1 MIQGM
6 NIRFSYFIFL
16 LYSFFFVSCLGMS
29 GEFGWAL
36 VDETRQT
43 LLEKKFTTV
52 QEFTLTREKLIF
64 PTNKTLVYL
73 YKFSRVPNPEAE
85 IYVSLSRFQVGF
97 NEIEVRRKRP
107 ELSSSSITGSF
118 QELIAGKYLI
128 KVSYEGEVI
137 DQVEFRVIEPEARE
151 EEKESGVDDVEKY
164 TKAKKTLN

>member
-1 MIQGM
+1 M
-6 NIRFSYFIFL
+6 NIRFSYFIIL
-16 LYSFFFVSCLGMS
+16 LYSFFFFSCLGMN

-36 VDETRQT
+36 VDETKQS

-128 KVSYEGEVI
+128 KVSYDGEVI
-137 DQVEFRVIEPEARE
+137 DQVEFRVIEPEER

-164 TKAKKTLN
+164 TKAKKILN

>member
-1 MIQGM
+1 M
-6 NIRFSYFIFL
+6 NIRFSYFIIL
-16 LYSFFFVSCLGMS
+16 LYSFFFFSCLGMS

-36 VDETRQT
+36 VDETKQS

-118 QELIAGKYLI
+118 QELVAGKYLI
-128 KVSYEGEVI
+128 KVSYDGEVI
-137 DQVEFRVIEPEARE
+137 DQVEFRVIEPEER

-164 TKAKKTLN
+164 TKAKKILN

>member
-1 MIQGM
+1 M
-6 NIRFSYFIFL
+6 NIRFSYFIIL
-16 LYSFFFVSCLGMS
+16 LYSFFLVSCLGMS

-36 VDETRQT
+36 VDETKQS

-64 PTNKTLVYL
+64 PTNKTLVYI

-97 NEIEVRRKRP
+97 NEIEVTRKRP
-107 ELSSSSITGSF
+107 EISSSSIRGRF
-118 QELIAGKYLI
+118 QELIAGKYLV

-137 DQVEFRVIEPEARE
+137 DQVEFRVIEPEDREE

-164 TKAKKTLN
+164 TKAKKILN

>member
-1 MIQGM
+1 
-6 NIRFSYFIFL
+6 
-16 LYSFFFVSCLGMS
+16 MS

-36 VDETRQT
+36 VDETKQS

-64 PTNKTLVYL
+64 PTNKTLVYI

-97 NEIEVRRKRP
+97 NEIEVTRKRP
-107 ELSSSSITGSF
+107 EISSSSIRGRF
-118 QELIAGKYLI
+118 QELIAGKYLV

-137 DQVEFRVIEPEARE
+137 DQVEFRVIEPEDREE

-164 TKAKKTLN
+164 TKAKKILN

>member
-6 NIRFSYFIFL
+6 NIRFSYFIIL
-16 LYSFFFVSCLGMS
+16 LYSFFFFSCLGMS

-36 VDETRQT
+36 VDETKQS

-128 KVSYEGEVI
+128 KVSYDGEVI
-137 DQVEFRVIEPEARE
+137 DQVEFRVIEPEER

-164 TKAKKTLN
+164 TKAKKILN

>member
-6 NIRFSYFIFL
+6 KVRFFYFIIL
-16 LYSFFFVSCLGMS
+16 LYFFFVSCLGMS

-36 VDETRQT
+36 VDETKQS

-73 YKFSRVPNPEAE
+73 YKFSRIPNPEAE

-97 NEIEVRRKRP
+97 NEIEVNRKRP
-107 ELSSSSITGSF
+107 ELSSSSITGRF
-118 QELIAGKYLI
+118 QELTAGKYLV

-137 DQVEFRVIEPEARE
+137 DQVEFRVIEPEERE
-151 EEKESGVDDVEKY
+151 EEKESGDDVEKY

>member
-1 MIQGM
+1 M
-6 NIRFSYFIFL
+6 NIRFSYFIIL
-16 LYSFFFVSCLGMS
+16 LYSFFFFSCLGMS

-36 VDETRQT
+36 VDETKQS

-128 KVSYEGEVI
+128 KVSYDGEVI
-137 DQVEFRVIEPEARE
+137 DQVEFRVIEPEER

-164 TKAKKTLN
+164 TKAKKILN